1 MQITD
6 FIRPNILS
14 LQPYSTARDE
24 YEGDLGIFLDANE
37 SPFDNG
43 YNRYPDPHQK
53 RLKSLLSPIKG
64 VPVENIFIGNGSD
77 EAIDLLFRI
86 FCQPGK
92 NNAISIAPSYGMYE
106 VAAAINDVE
115 VRKVLLNDDFSLPV
129 ERLLGAADAD
139 SRLLFICSPNNPTG
153 NAFPRDEI
161 ERLVSEFPGIV
172 VVDEAYIDF
181 SDKPGMLPILSKFQN
196 LVVLQ
201 TLSKAW
207 GMAGLRCGLAFA
219 SSEIIG
225 YMNRVKYPYNIN
237 VATSAIAERLIDKES
252 VENQVKVLKEERSKL
267 AESLTVFNFV
277 KKVYPSDANFLL
289 VKVSDANALYEYLI
303 ADKII
308 VRNRDKVALC
318 DGCLR
323 ITVGTPEENHR
334 LITAL
339 FSYTPTTSQLNN
351 PTTPNEKASYY

>member
-1 MQITD
+1 MQITEL
-6 FIRPNILS
+6 IRPNIRS

-37 SPFDNG
+37 SPYNNG
-43 YNRYPDPHQK
+43 YNRYPDPRQK
-53 RLKSLLSPIKG
+53 RLKGLISPIKG
-64 VPVENIFIGNGSD
+64 VAAENIFIGNGSD

-86 FCQPGK
+86 FCVPGK
-92 NNAISIAPSYGMYE
+92 SNAISIAPSYGMYE
-106 VAAAINDVE
+106 VAADINDVE

-129 ERLLGAADAD
+129 GRLLEAADAD

-153 NAFPRDEI
+153 NAFPSEEV
-161 ERLVSEFPGIV
+161 ERLVREFPGIV

-181 SDKPGMLPILSKFQN
+181 SDKPGMLPILSEFPN

-219 SSEIIG
+219 SAEIIS

-237 VATSAIAERLIDKES
+237 LATSSIVERLLAEP
-252 VENQVKVLKEERSKL
+252 VMEQVKVLKEERKKL
-267 AESLTVFNFV
+267 ADALVDFPFV
-277 KKVYPSDANFLL
+277 KRVYPSDANFLL
-289 VKVSDANALYEYLI
+289 VKVSDANDLYDYLI
-303 ADKII
+303 AKKII

-318 DGCLR
+318 KGCLR
-323 ITVGTPEENHR
+323 ITVGTPEENRH
-334 LITAL
+334 LIETL
-339 FSYTPTTSQLNN
+339 KDY
-351 PTTPNEKASYY
+351 EKKASDC

>member
-6 FIRPNILS
+6 LIRPNIRS

-37 SPFDNG
+37 SPYNNG
-43 YNRYPDPHQK
+43 YNRYPDPRQA

-64 VPVENIFIGNGSD
+64 VAVDNIFIGNGSD

-92 NNAISIAPSYGMYE
+92 SNAISIAPSYGMYE
-106 VAAAINDVE
+106 VAADINDVE
-115 VRKVLLNDDFSLPV
+115 MRKVLLNDDFSLPV
-129 ERLLGAADAD
+129 ERLLEAADAD

-153 NAFPRDEI
+153 NAFPREDM
-161 ERLVSEFPGIV
+161 ERLVREFPGIV

-181 SDKPGMLPILSKFQN
+181 SDGEGMLPLLDKHPN

-219 SSEIIG
+219 SPEIIG

-237 VATSAIAERLIDKES
+237 VATSQIVERLLAEP
-252 VENQVKVLKEERSKL
+252 VPEHVKVIKEERKKL
-267 AESLTVFNFV
+267 AEALTGFPFV
-277 KKVYPSDANFLL
+277 KKIHPSDANFLL
-289 VKVSDANALYEYLI
+289 VKVDDANALYDYLI
-303 ADKII
+303 SQKII

-318 DGCLR
+318 QGCLR
-323 ITVGTPEENHR
+323 ITVGTPTENQR
-334 LITAL
+334 LLSTLHSYNPITL
-339 FSYTPTTSQLNN
+339 
-351 PTTPNEKASYY
+351 

>member
-6 FIRPNILS
+6 LIRPNIRS

-24 YEGDLGIFLDANE
+24 YEGDLGTFLDANE

-53 RLKSLLSPIKG
+53 RLKSLLSPLKG
-64 VPVENIFIGNGSD
+64 VAKENIFIGNGSD

-92 NNAISIAPSYGMYE
+92 SNAISIAPSYGMYE
-106 VAAAINDVE
+106 VAADINDVKM
-115 VRKVLLNDDFSLPV
+115 RKVLLNEDFSLPV
-129 ERLLGAADAD
+129 DRLLDAADAD

-153 NAFPRDEI
+153 NAFDQKDI
-161 ERLVSEFPGIV
+161 LRLVKEFRGIV

-181 SDKPGMLPILSKFQN
+181 SDNPGMLEVLSQYPN

-219 SSEIIG
+219 SAEIIG

-237 VATSAIAERLIDKES
+237 VATSEIVERLLSEPVCDH
-252 VENQVKVLKEERSKL
+252 VKMLKEERPKL
-267 AESLTVFNFV
+267 ADALGRFPFV

-289 VKVSDANALYEYLI
+289 VKVDDANNLYDYLI
-303 ADKII
+303 ANKII
-308 VRNRDKVALC
+308 VRNRDKVPLC
-318 DGCLR
+318 NGCLR
-323 ITVGTPEENHR
+323 ITIGTPEENLH
-334 LITAL
+334 LIATIMNYAL
-339 FSYTPTTSQLNN
+339 
-351 PTTPNEKASYY
+351 

>member
-6 FIRPNILS
+6 LIRPNIRS

-24 YEGDLGIFLDANE
+24 YEGDLGTFLDANE
-37 SPFDNG
+37 SPFNNG

-53 RLKSLLSPIKG
+53 RLKSILSSLKG
-64 VPVENIFIGNGSD
+64 VAMENIFIGNGSD

-86 FCQPGK
+86 FCQPGRS
-92 NNAISIAPSYGMYE
+92 NAISIAPSYGMYE
-106 VAAAINDVE
+106 VAADINDVKM
-115 VRKVLLNDDFSLPV
+115 RKVLLNDDFSLPV
-129 ERLLGAADAD
+129 DRLFEAADSD

-153 NAFPRDEI
+153 NAFPRNDI
-161 ERLVSEFPGIV
+161 ERVVRDFPGIV

-181 SDKPGMLPILSKFQN
+181 SDEPGMLPILSELPN

-219 SSEIIG
+219 SPEIIG

-237 VATSAIAERLIDKES
+237 VATSAIVERLLSEPVPSHIM
-252 VENQVKVLKEERSKL
+252 VIKEERKKL
-267 AESLTVFNFV
+267 ADALAALPFV
-277 KKVYPSDANFLL
+277 IRVYPSDANFLL
-289 VKVSDANALYEYLI
+289 VKVSDADALYDYLI
-303 ADKII
+303 ANKII

-318 DGCLR
+318 KGCLR
-323 ITVGTPEENHR
+323 ITVGTPEENQR
-334 LITAL
+334 LIEAL
-339 FSYTPTTSQLNN
+339 KDYEEKTTDCR
-351 PTTPNEKASYY
+351 P

>member
-6 FIRPNILS
+6 LIRPNIRS

-24 YEGDLGIFLDANE
+24 YEGELGTFLDANE

-53 RLKSLLSPIKG
+53 RLKSLLAPLKG
-64 VPVENIFIGNGSD
+64 VAMENIFIGNGSD

-86 FCQPGK
+86 FCEPGRS
-92 NNAISIAPSYGMYE
+92 NAISIAPSYGMYE
-106 VAAAINDVE
+106 VAADTNDVKM
-115 VRKVLLNDDFSLPV
+115 RKMLLNDDFSLPV
-129 ERLLGAADAD
+129 GRLLEAADSD

-153 NAFPRDEI
+153 NAFPRKEI
-161 ERLVSEFPGIV
+161 ERVVREFPGIV

-181 SDKPGMLPILSKFQN
+181 SDEPGMLPILSGFPN

-237 VATSAIAERLIDKES
+237 VATSAIAERLLSEPVPSHI
-252 VENQVKVLKEERSKL
+252 KVIKEEREKL
-267 AESLTVFNFV
+267 AEILATLPFV
-277 KKVYPSDANFLL
+277 RKVYPSDANFLL
-289 VKVSDANALYEYLI
+289 VKVDDANALYDYLI
-303 ADKII
+303 ANKII

-318 DGCLR
+318 KGCLR
-323 ITVGTPEENHR
+323 MTVGTPEENLR
-334 LITAL
+334 LIQILMNYAL
-339 FSYTPTTSQLNN
+339 
-351 PTTPNEKASYY
+351 

>member
-6 FIRPNILS
+6 LIRPNILS

-24 YEGDLGIFLDANE
+24 YEGDLGTFLDANE

-53 RLKSLLSPIKG
+53 RLKSLLSPLKG
-64 VPVENIFIGNGSD
+64 VAMDNIFIGNGSD

-86 FCQPGK
+86 FCQPGRS
-92 NNAISIAPSYGMYE
+92 NAISIAPSYGMYE
-106 VAAAINDVE
+106 VAADINDVKM
-115 VRKVLLNDDFSLPV
+115 RKVLLNDDFSLPV
-129 ERLLGAADAD
+129 DSLLEAADAD

-153 NAFPRDEI
+153 NAFPREDI
-161 ERLVSEFPGIV
+161 ERVVREFPGIV

-181 SDKPGMLPILSKFQN
+181 CDGAGMLPILSEFPN

-219 SSEIIG
+219 SPEIIG

-237 VATSAIAERLIDKES
+237 VATSAIAENLLKEPVPS
-252 VENQVKVLKEERSKL
+252 HIKVIKEERVKL
-267 AESLTVFNFV
+267 AESLSSFRFV

-289 VKVSDANALYEYLI
+289 VKVSDANTLYDYLI
-303 ADKII
+303 ANKII
-308 VRNRDKVALC
+308 VRNRDKVPLC
-318 DGCLR
+318 NGCLR
-323 ITVGTPEENHR
+323 ITVGTSKENLH
-334 LITAL
+334 LINTL
-339 FSYTPTTSQLNN
+339 SSYHPTT
-351 PTTPNEKASYY
+351 